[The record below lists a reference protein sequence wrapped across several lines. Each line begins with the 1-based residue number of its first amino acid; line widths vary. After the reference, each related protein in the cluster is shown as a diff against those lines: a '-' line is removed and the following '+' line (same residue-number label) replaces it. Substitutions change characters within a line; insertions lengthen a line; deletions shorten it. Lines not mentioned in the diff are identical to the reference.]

1 MKKAAV
7 LAFAVVFAV
16 GLIHF
21 YYAEDHCPVHC
32 PARGGRMGHVH
43 AHHPGT
49 TVCLCFLSALSG
61 PEAADLPAAVEFL
74 TVLDRPA
81 PDRILGMTAADI
93 TPPPRSFLPV

>member
-16 GLIHF
+16 GLFHF

-32 PARGGRMGHVH
+32 PAQGGRMGHVH

-49 TVCLCFLSALSG
+49 LVCLCFLSTLSG
-61 PEAADLPAAVEFL
+61 PESADLPAAVAFL
-74 TVLDRPA
+74 AVLDRPA
-81 PDRILGMTAADI
+81 PDRVLGMTAADI
-93 TPPPRSFLPV
+93 TPPPRSSLHV